1 MNKTEYKS
9 LGETLYTATLP
20 NGLPIYVLTKPGFR
34 KCFAAFAADYGGA
47 DRRFVL
53 GGGMHDTP
61 AGVAHYLEH
70 KMFDTED
77 GNALVRLEANGASP
91 NAFTSDTMTL
101 YHFECT
107 SKFEEN
113 LRELLS
119 FVSVPYFTAESVAKE
134 QGIIGQEIRMTED
147 SPDYRL
153 YINLMR
159 SLFASNPLR
168 DGVAGTVESIAEI
181 TPETL
186 YNCHKAFYHPSNMAL
201 AVVGDVDPALV
212 ERVAREIL
220 TPEPAEKPRVD
231 YGPEESLEPLA
242 GCISEAMEVSLPQF
256 AAGLKMGPAP
266 HGEAALR
273 ERIVGGMAL
282 KCLFGRS
289 SAFYTRLYSEGL
301 LNTDFSCEADF
312 AAGQAFA
319 MFGGESRDPE
329 KVLEEIKKEIAAV
342 GQTGFDED
350 FFLRQK
356 KASYGQRIRALGN
369 FEGLAVSL
377 AESHFCGYQP
387 LDAFGVLESVSA
399 EECARWVREKLK
411 TENIALSVISPKE

>member
-1 MNKTEYKS
+1 
-9 LGETLYTATLP
+9 
-20 NGLPIYVLTKPGFR
+20 
-34 KCFAAFAADYGGA
+34 
-47 DRRFVL
+47 
-53 GGGMHDTP
+53 
-61 AGVAHYLEH
+61 
-70 KMFDTED
+70 
-77 GNALVRLEANGASP
+77 
-91 NAFTSDTMTL
+91 
-101 YHFECT
+101 
-107 SKFEEN
+107 
-113 LRELLS
+113 
-119 FVSVPYFTAESVAKE
+119 
-134 QGIIGQEIRMTED
+134 MTED

-159 SLFASNPLR
+159 SLFAANPLR

-231 YGPEESLEPLA
+231 YGPEEGLEPLA

-342 GQTGFDED
+342 GKTGFDEA
-350 FFLRQK
+350 FFQRQK

-387 LDAFGVLESVSA
+387 LDAFAVLESVSA

>member
-1 MNKTEYKS
+1 MTKIEYRS
-9 LGETLYTATLP
+9 LGETLYTETLE
-20 NGLPIYVLTKPGFR
+20 NGLAVFVLPKKGFR

-47 DRRFVL
+47 DRRFRL
-53 GGGMHDTP
+53 DGAMHDTP

-77 GNALVRLEANGASP
+77 GNALVRLEANGANP

-107 SKFEEN
+107 GKFEEN

-159 SLFASNPLR
+159 ALFATNPLR

-181 TPETL
+181 TAETL
-186 YNCHKAFYHPSNMAL
+186 YACHKAFYHPANMAL

-212 ERVAREIL
+212 LRCAREIL
-220 TPEPAEKPRVD
+220 PEEKAEKPRVD
-231 YGPEESLEPLA
+231 YGPEEGLEPVA
-242 GCISEAMEVSLPQF
+242 DCISEVMEVSLPQF
-256 AAGLKMGPAP
+256 AVGLKTGKAP
-266 HGEAALR
+266 EGAEALR
-273 ERIVGGMAL
+273 ERIVSGMTL

-289 SAFYTRLYSEGL
+289 SPFYARLYSQGL
-301 LNTDFSCEADF
+301 LNAEFSCEADF
-312 AAGQAFA
+312 AAGQGFA
-319 MFGGESRDPE
+319 MFGGESRDPDA
-329 KVLEEIKKEIAAV
+329 VLAEIKKEIGRAARD
-342 GQTGFDED
+342 GLDEEY
-350 FFLRQK
+350 FQRQK

-369 FEGLAVSL
+369 FEGLAISL
-377 AESHFCGYQP
+377 VESSFHDYQP
-387 LDAFGVLESVSA
+387 LEAFAVLEKLTA
-399 EECARWVREKLK
+399 ADCLDWLREKLK
-411 TENIALSVISPKE
+411 PEHMAMSVIKPRE

>member
-1 MNKTEYKS
+1 MTRTEYKK
-9 LGETLYTATLP
+9 LNETLYSSRLP
-20 NGLPIYVLTKPGFR
+20 NGLAIHVLKKTGFR

-53 GGGMHDTP
+53 DGKLHDTP

-70 KMFDTED
+70 KMFDTAD

-107 SKFEEN
+107 SRFEEN

-159 SLFASNPLR
+159 ALYAENPLR
-168 DGVAGTVESIAEI
+168 DGVAGTIESIAQI

-186 YNCHKAFYHPSNMAL
+186 YACHKAFYHPCNMCL
-201 AVVGDVDPALV
+201 AVVGDVEP
-212 ERVAREIL
+212 ERVEAVTRELL
-220 TPEPAEKPRVD
+220 TPEAAEKPAAD
-231 YGPEESLEPLA
+231 YGASESLAPLA
-242 GCISEAMEVSLPQF
+242 AYVSEAMEVSMPQF
-256 AAGLKMGPAP
+256 AAGLKLGPAP
-266 HGEAALR
+266 QGAQALR

-282 KCLFGRS
+282 KCLFGHS
-289 SAFYTRLYSEGL
+289 SPFFTRLYGEGL
-301 LNTDFSCEADF
+301 LNAEFSFETDF
-312 AAGQAFA
+312 AAGQYFA
-319 MFGGESRDPE
+319 LFAGESKDPE
-329 KVLEEIKKEIAAV
+329 AVLAAIKAEIAAAA
-342 GQTGFDED
+342 QTGFDED

-356 KASYGQRIRALGN
+356 RASYGQRVRALGN
-369 FEGLAVSL
+369 FEGLAVTL
-377 AESHFCGYQP
+377 AETHFLGYKP
-387 LDAFGVLESVSA
+387 FEAFDMLESLRA
-399 EECARWVREKLK
+399 EDCVAWLREKLRS
-411 TENIALSVISPKE
+411 ENFALSVINPRN

>member
-9 LGETLYTATLP
+9 LGETLYSTELE
-20 NGLPIYVLTKPGFR
+20 NGLAIYVLKKTGFR
-34 KCFAAFAADYGGA
+34 KSFAAFAADYGGA
-47 DRRFVL
+47 DRRFML
-53 GGGMHDTP
+53 DGALHDTP

-113 LRELLS
+113 LRELLR
-119 FVSVPYFTAESVAKE
+119 FVSVPYFTEESVAKE

-159 SLFASNPLR
+159 SLFAHNPLR
-168 DGVAGTVESIAEI
+168 DGVAGTVESIARI
-181 TPETL
+181 TPEVL
-186 YNCHKAFYHPSNMAL
+186 YACHKAFYHPVNMAL
-201 AVVGDVDPALV
+201 AVVGDVEPELV
-212 ERVAREIL
+212 ERTAREIL
-220 TPEPAEKPRVD
+220 CPERAEKPRAD
-231 YGPEESLEPLA
+231 YGPPEGLAPLA
-242 GCISEAMEVSLPQF
+242 GYISEAMEVSLPQF

-266 HGEAALR
+266 YGAEALR

-282 KCLFGRS
+282 KCLFGPS
-289 SAFYTRLYSEGL
+289 SPFYTRLYSEGL

-312 AAGQAFA
+312 AAGHAFA
-319 MFGGESRDPE
+319 MFGGESKDPE
-329 KVLEEIKKEIAAV
+329 AVLAEIKKEIGAL
-342 GQTGFDED
+342 GQKGLDEEY
-350 FFLRQK
+350 FQRQK

-369 FEGLAVSL
+369 FEGLAVTL
-377 AESHFCGYQP
+377 AESHFNGYQP
-387 LDAFGVLESVSA
+387 LEAFEVLEKVTA
-399 EECARWVREKLK
+399 EDCVRWVKEKLK
-411 TENIALSVISPKE
+411 TENIALSVINPRE